1 MDGVAVR
8 DVKQLPSEEKRS
20 LESIV
25 GRPLED
31 GQQVFILAFTPG
43 AIPSDRA
50 RQEAMA
56 GLAQT
61 WEKVGEHLQKHPT
74 AEAEF
79 DAAVEEAVNH
89 VRRRQA

>member
-1 MDGVAVR
+1 MDSVAVR
-8 DVKQLPSEEKRS
+8 DVKQLPSDQKRS

-43 AIPSDRA
+43 ATPSDRA
-50 RQEAMA
+50 RQEAMT

-61 WEKVGEHLQKHPT
+61 WKKVREHLQEQPT
-74 AEAEF
+74 AEEEF
-79 DAAVEEAVNH
+79 DAAIEEAVKH
-89 VRRRQA
+89 VRRRRA